1 MKYYEYVKFLCT
13 DFNTMVYFFNQI
25 DIIPKDKKD
34 YGYDFLRGQMEVQK
48 S

>member
-1 MKYYEYVKFLCT
+1 MLNFYVQILIQWFT
-13 DFNTMVYFFNQI
+13 FFNQT